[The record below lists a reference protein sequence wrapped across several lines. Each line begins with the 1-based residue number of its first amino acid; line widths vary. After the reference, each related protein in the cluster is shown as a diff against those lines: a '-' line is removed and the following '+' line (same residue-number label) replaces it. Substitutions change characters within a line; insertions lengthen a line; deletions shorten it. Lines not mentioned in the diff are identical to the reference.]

1 MQNDFNQQL
10 ILKIVCRTLFEDA
23 KLKNDKLYFSNDFIQ
38 EQYSF
43 LRSNSFQ
50 NQWLRVNIVQ
60 TLFELRDE
68 KRASLKAFYLDSI
81 FILRNLMVFQNDG
94 IEPSDEKIAE
104 YLDTLLDIFYNE
116 DIVEGILIECI
127 CNKVEDLIAISDE
140 YLINTYIT
148 REDFDE
154 LVEFYQS

>member
-10 ILKIVCRTLFEDA
+10 ILKIVCRTLFEDV
-23 KLKNDKLYFSNDFIQ
+23 KLKKDKLHFSNDFIR
-38 EQYSF
+38 EQNAF
-43 LRSNSFQ
+43 IRSNNFQ

-60 TLFELRDE
+60 ALFELGHE
-68 KRASLKAFYLDSI
+68 KRTLLRTFYLDNLV
-81 FILRNLMVFQNDG
+81 ILRNLIVFIDKG

-116 DIVEGILIECI
+116 DIVDGILIECI
-127 CNKVEDLIAISDE
+127 CNKLEDLIAISEE
-140 YLINTYIT
+140 YLIKTYIT
-148 REDFDE
+148 RDDFNE